1 MIKGFKELYQH
12 PILIDLSESIIRK
25 KDRYEA
31 HDKIKK
37 IVENLCLDL
46 EFIHESLRGFLSEPK
61 NLYNADYLTIPLFN
75 SGDIIIQINLFCPIR
90 DRAVDITQDNI
101 HHHGWRLLTTGV
113 ITGDGYETI
122 NFTRNSHQIRSNGI
136 VNLEIDEI
144 YRHSKGDVR
153 FIDSFTPHV
162 VFHNEALSSTLA
174 VWSADQIIPSQNI
187 KRLFRH
193 FPKIRQWGANIL
205 HHLNLNGVLG
215 LNQLKGLYYHPEN
228 GRIVETQNYKDV
240 LKEFGHIEL
249 QAQKIVIIG
258 GGNIGFSLAELIE
271 KDNNG
276 ISTEL
281 IEMNKE
287 RAEFVASNLN
297 NVTVTN
303 GDGLDNQILD
313 EVNIA
318 EAGYC
323 LAVTEDD
330 EVNVLASLLAKRAGT
345 NQCMALINNS
355 SYTSLL
361 SNIGIDIT
369 IDPKLIT
376 ISKILEK
383 VRGGGIMS
391 DYSIG
396 DGFGEVIEAMIKK
409 QSPLCNKNLK
419 ELNLPKSIRIASILR
434 DNKIIIPNSN
444 TVFKENDDVVFF
456 AENQYINKLEKLLS
470 NY

>member
-1 MIKGFKELYQH
+1 MKTIICGSVDVGYSIADKLSKEKFEVTVVDVPSDKLNKISENLDVKVVKGIPSLPSVLMNAGAKDCE
-12 PILIDLSESIIRK
+12 ILIAVTKSDETNMIACQIGHSLFGIPKKIARIRQQDYLRGEWQNLYAKNDLPIDAIISPEQEVAKAFHRRIISPGTIDMVELSEKQLKLIG
-25 KDRYEA
+25 
-31 HDKIKK
+31 
-37 IVENLCLDL
+37 
-46 EFIHESLRGFLSEPK
+46 FICDNNCHHIGLTVRELSLKFP
-61 NLYNADYLTIPLFN
+61 NYL
-75 SGDIIIQINLFCPIR
+75 
-90 DRAVDITQDNI
+90 
-101 HHHGWRLLTTGV
+101 
-113 ITGDGYETI
+113 
-122 NFTRNSHQIRSNGI
+122 
-136 VNLEIDEI
+136 
-144 YRHSKGDVR
+144 
-153 FIDSFTPHV
+153 
-162 VFHNEALSSTLA
+162 
-174 VWSADQIIPSQNI
+174 
-187 KRLFRH
+187 
-193 FPKIRQWGANIL
+193 ANIL
-205 HHLNLNGVLG
+205 FIFRGDKKFIVNSSTKIEKDDLIYMV
-215 LNQLKGLYYHPEN
+215 
-228 GRIVETQNYKDV
+228 VETQNFKDV
-240 LKEFGHIEL
+240 LREFGHKEL

-271 KDNNG
+271 KNDNS

-281 IEMNKE
+281 IELNKE
-287 RAEFVASNLN
+287 RAQYLATNLN

-383 VRGGGIMS
+383 VRGGGIMN

-419 ELNLPKSIRIASILR
+419 ELNLP
-434 DNKIIIPNSN
+434 
-444 TVFKENDDVVFF
+444 
-456 AENQYINKLEKLLS
+456 
-470 NY
+470 

>member
-1 MIKGFKELYQH
+1 MKTIICGSGDVGFSIADKLSKENFEVTVVDEPSDKLNKISDNLDVKVVKGIPSLPSVLMNAGAKDCE
-12 PILIDLSESIIRK
+12 ILIAVTKSDETNMIACQIGHSLFGIPKKIARIRQQDYLRGEWQNLYAKNDLPIDAIISPEQEVAKAFHRRIISPGTIDMVELSEKQLKLIG
-25 KDRYEA
+25 
-31 HDKIKK
+31 
-37 IVENLCLDL
+37 
-46 EFIHESLRGFLSEPK
+46 FICGNNCHHIGLTVRELSLKFP
-61 NLYNADYLTIPLFN
+61 NYL
-75 SGDIIIQINLFCPIR
+75 
-90 DRAVDITQDNI
+90 
-101 HHHGWRLLTTGV
+101 
-113 ITGDGYETI
+113 
-122 NFTRNSHQIRSNGI
+122 
-136 VNLEIDEI
+136 
-144 YRHSKGDVR
+144 
-153 FIDSFTPHV
+153 
-162 VFHNEALSSTLA
+162 
-174 VWSADQIIPSQNI
+174 
-187 KRLFRH
+187 
-193 FPKIRQWGANIL
+193 ANIL
-205 HHLNLNGVLG
+205 FIFRGDKKFIVNSSTKIEKDDLIYMV
-215 LNQLKGLYYHPEN
+215 
-228 GRIVETQNYKDV
+228 VETQNFKDV
-240 LKEFGHIEL
+240 LREFGHKEL

-271 KDNNG
+271 KNDNS

-281 IEMNKE
+281 IEINKE
-287 RAEFVASNLN
+287 RAQYLATNLN

-391 DYSIG
+391 DYSLG

-434 DNKIIIPNSN
+434 DKNIIIPNSK

-456 AENQYINKLEKLLS
+456 AETQYINKLEKLLS
-470 NY
+470 TY